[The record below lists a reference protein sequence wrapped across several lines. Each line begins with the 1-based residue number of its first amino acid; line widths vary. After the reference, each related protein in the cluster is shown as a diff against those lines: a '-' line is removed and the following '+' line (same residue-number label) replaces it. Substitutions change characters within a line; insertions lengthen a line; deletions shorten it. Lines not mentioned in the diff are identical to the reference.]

1 LRFYE
6 KRFFTIYL
14 ILLGFGRAKVEKVE
28 VGLICLQ
35 SVFLEGLLKSSSA
48 MLMMVKL
55 TDLVLFVIFSF
66 FKNLKRS
73 FGGKFV
79 SFITIWEK

>member
-14 ILLGFGRAKVEKVE
+14 IFLGFGRAKVEKVE
-28 VGLICLQ
+28 VGFICLQ
-35 SVFLEGLLKSSSA
+35 SVFLEGLLKSSAA
-48 MLMMVKL
+48 MVMMVKL

-66 FKNLKRS
+66 FKN
-73 FGGKFV
+73 F
-79 SFITIWEK
+79 EKEFRW